1 MRVRFGKCLLDSD
14 TRELFVGGKPVHL
27 EPKAFQLLEL
37 LLQERP
43 KALSKKQIH
52 EKLWPGVFVADT
64 TLTSALADVRN
75 AIGDKARKALFVRTV
90 YGFGYAFGGDAQE
103 IQPRRPGVAGRLSS
117 CWLMRGRNRIPLAPG
132 ATFIG
137 RDEGASVTI
146 DDDTVSRLHARIVV
160 DGDGVRLEDLDSKN
174 GTFLGDTRV
183 KSPLPLSD
191 GDKIRI
197 GEVALTV
204 RIVPASGSTRTAG
217 K

>member
-1 MRVRFGKCLLDSD
+1 MRLRFGKCLLDSD

-37 LLQERP
+37 LLQHRP
-43 KALSKKQIH
+43 KALSKSQIH
-52 EKLWPGVFVADT
+52 EKLWPGTFVADT
-64 TLTSALADVRN
+64 TLTSVLADVRD
-75 AIGDKARKALFVRTV
+75 AIGDDARKALFVRTV
-90 YGFGYAFGGDAQE
+90 YGFGYAFCGDAQE
-103 IQPRRPGVAGRLSS
+103 VQTRAPTASGRTPS
-117 CWLMRGRNRIPLAPG
+117 CWLMRGRNRIPLVPG
-132 ATFIG
+132 ASIIG

-160 DGDGVRLEDLDSKN
+160 DRHGVHLEDLGSKN
-174 GTFLGDTRV
+174 GTFLRGAKV
-183 KSPLPLSD
+183 KSPVPLSD